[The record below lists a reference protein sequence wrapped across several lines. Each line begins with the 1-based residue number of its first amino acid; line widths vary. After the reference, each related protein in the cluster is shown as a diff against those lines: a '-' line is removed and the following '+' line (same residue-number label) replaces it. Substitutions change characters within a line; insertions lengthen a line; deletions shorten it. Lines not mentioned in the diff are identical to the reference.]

1 MTQENP
7 AELYKPSLRNVYDSA
22 VPLAEAGLRIVAG
35 ALLVA
40 HGSQKIVDPTGSA
53 DLVQMIGFY
62 PPAAWSVLLSI
73 TEFFGGILVLIGLFT
88 RPAAFATS
96 IILLVTIWFHWI
108 TVDQGLA
115 GAEKSILWFAV
126 LVYFCARGAGRYSVD
141 ARIGR
146 EF

>member
-1 MTQENP
+1 MTQEKI
-7 AELYKPSLRNVYDSA
+7 ATLYMPSLRGLYDRAS
-22 VPLAEAGLRIVAG
+22 PLAEAALRIVTG

-40 HGSQKIVDPTGSA
+40 HGSQKIVNPTGA
-53 DLVQMIGFY
+53 VDLVQMIGFY
-62 PPAAWSVLLSI
+62 PPAAWSVLLSV
-73 TEFFGGILVLIGLFT
+73 TEFFGGILVLVGLFT

-108 TVDQGLA
+108 VVDQGLE

-126 LVYFCARGAGRYSVD
+126 LVYFCARGGGGYSLD

-146 EF
+146 EI